1 MSFDP
6 SADLAVFINQEEFAT
21 AVTLWPGGEQ
31 ERSIGG
37 VFSET
42 PVEGKVGGAKLSTTR
57 PVLLCL
63 TDDLSEVR
71 QSTPLYIP
79 ANARL
84 SVKEGAYTV
93 SERRPA
99 GPGLTLLVLA
109 VRR

>member
-6 SADLAVFINQEEFAT
+6 SADLGVFINQEEFAT
-21 AVTLWPGGEQ
+21 AVTLWPGE
-31 ERSIGG
+31 ERTRSIGG

-63 TDDLSEVR
+63 SSDVAEAG
-71 QSTPLYIP
+71 QGTPVFIP

-84 SVKEGAYTV
+84 SVKEGSYTV